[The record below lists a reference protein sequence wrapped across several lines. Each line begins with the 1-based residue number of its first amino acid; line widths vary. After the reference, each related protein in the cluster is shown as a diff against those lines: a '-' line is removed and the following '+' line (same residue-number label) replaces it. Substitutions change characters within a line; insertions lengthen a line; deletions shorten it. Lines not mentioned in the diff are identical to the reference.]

1 MIASGNHTLKMRS
14 GVEGSLT
21 QLLLKSIER
30 IRFFDFA
37 ALRATSLRITCGR
50 KINCNLTF
58 FIGKGRTFYAL
69 VTDAYEAFEH
79 FGFFKFLASSEW
91 NYTEGS
97 EQYGALP
104 FITGTLMTTLLALI
118 FCIPFS
124 LPVALFVGEYF
135 KGTKMA
141 AVLSTVTDL
150 LAGIPSIIYGLWG
163 FYTLRP
169 IIMALNISPQ
179 GSGVLTASLVLAI
192 MIIPYAAS
200 LSAEFIKMVPNDLKE
215 GAYSLGA
222 TRAEVIRKVVFPVA
236 GSGIFSSYILAIGRA
251 LGETMTVTMLIGNT
265 NNIPESIT
273 STGNSMA
280 SIIANQFGEADDLR
294 LSSLIAIG
302 LILFLITAIINMV
315 GKIMIKRARIV

>member
-1 MIASGNHTLKMRS
+1 MNDKLYRGFLFI
-14 GVEGSLT
+14 
-21 QLLLKSIER
+21 
-30 IRFFDFA
+30 A
-37 ALRATSLRITCGR
+37 ALVVPVVCG
-50 KINCNLTF
+50 
-58 FIGKGRTFYAL
+58 GVVYAL
-69 VTDAYEAFEH
+69 VTDAYEAFEY
-79 FGFFKFLASSEW
+79 FGFFRFLTSSEW
-91 NYTEGS
+91 SYTDGA

-104 FITGTLMTTLLALI
+104 FITGTLMTTMLALV

-135 KGTKMA
+135 RDTQVA
-141 AVLSTVTDL
+141 AVLGTVTDL

-169 IIMALNISPQ
+169 VIMALDISEQ
-179 GSGVLTASLVLAI
+179 GSGILTASLVLAI
-192 MIIPYAAS
+192 MIIPYASS

-222 TRAEVIRKVVFPVA
+222 THAEVVRKVVFPVA
-236 GSGIFSSYILAIGRA
+236 GSGIFSSYVLAIGRA

-280 SIIANQFGEADDLR
+280 SVIANQFGEASDLR

-302 LILFLITAIINMV
+302 LVLFLITALINMV
-315 GKIMIKRARIV
+315 GKIMIKRARIS

>member
-1 MIASGNHTLKMRS
+1 MNDKIYNS
-14 GVEGSLT
+14 
-21 QLLLKSIER
+21 LLLV
-30 IRFFDFA
+30 A
-37 ALRATSLRITCGR
+37 ALVVPIVCGG
-50 KINCNLTF
+50 I
-58 FIGKGRTFYAL
+58 IYAL
-69 VTDAYEAFEH
+69 VTDATEAFNH
-79 FGFFKFLASSEW
+79 FGFLNFLTSSEW
-91 NYTEGS
+91 SYTEGA
-97 EQYGALP
+97 ERYGALP
-104 FITGTLMTTLLALI
+104 FIAGTLLTTLLALI

-135 KGTKMA
+135 RGTKVA

-169 IIMALNISPQ
+169 VIMALDISPQ

-222 TRAEVIRKVVFPVA
+222 TRAEVIRRVIFPFA
-236 GSGIFSSYILAIGRA
+236 GSGVFSAYILAIGRA

-265 NNIPESIT
+265 NNIPGSIT

-280 SIIANQFGEADDLR
+280 SIIANQFGEADGLR

-302 LILFLITAIINMV
+302 LLLFLITALINMV
-315 GKIMIKRARIV
+315 GKIMIKRARIA

>member
-1 MIASGNHTLKMRS
+1 MNDKLYK
-14 GVEGSLT
+14 V
-21 QLLLKSIER
+21 LL
-30 IRFFDFA
+30 FVA
-37 ALRATSLRITCGR
+37 ALVMPLMCG
-50 KINCNLTF
+50 
-58 FIGKGRTFYAL
+58 GVVYAL
-69 VTDAYEAFEH
+69 VTGAYDAFEH
-79 FGFFKFLASSEW
+79 FGFFKFMTSSEW
-91 NYTEGS
+91 SYTEGA

-135 KGTKMA
+135 KGTRIA
-141 AVLSTVTDL
+141 AILSTVTDL

-169 IIMALNISPQ
+169 LIMALDISPQ
-179 GSGVLTASLVLAI
+179 GSGILTASLVLAI
-192 MIIPYAAS
+192 MIVPYAAS
-200 LSAEFIKMVPNDLKE
+200 LSAEFIKMVPNDLKDS
-215 GAYSLGA
+215 AYSLGA

-265 NNIPESIT
+265 NNIPDSIT

-294 LSSLIAIG
+294 LTSLMAIG
-302 LILFLITAIINMV
+302 LILFLITALINLI
-315 GKIMIKRARIV
+315 GKILIKRARIV

>member
-1 MIASGNHTLKMRS
+1 MNDKLY
-14 GVEGSLT
+14 
-21 QLLLKSIER
+21 R
-30 IRFFDFA
+30 IILFVA
-37 ALRATSLRITCGR
+37 ALVMPIVCG
-50 KINCNLTF
+50 
-58 FIGKGRTFYAL
+58 GVVYAL
-69 VTDAYEAFEH
+69 VTDAYEAFKH
-79 FGFFKFLASSEW
+79 FGFLKFLTSSEW
-91 NYTEGS
+91 SYTEGA

-135 KGTKMA
+135 KGTKVA
-141 AVLSTVTDL
+141 AVLSTITDL

-179 GSGVLTASLVLAI
+179 GSGILTASLVLAI

-222 TRAEVIRKVVFPVA
+222 TRAEVVRKIIFPVA

-265 NNIPESIT
+265 NNIPNSIT

-302 LILFLITAIINMV
+302 LVLFLITALINMI
-315 GKIMIKRARIV
+315 GKIMIKRARIA

>member
-1 MIASGNHTLKMRS
+1 MNDKLYKVILF
-14 GVEGSLT
+14 
-21 QLLLKSIER
+21 I
-30 IRFFDFA
+30 A
-37 ALRATSLRITCGR
+37 ALIVPIVCG
-50 KINCNLTF
+50 
-58 FIGKGRTFYAL
+58 GVVYAL
-69 VTDAYEAFEH
+69 VTDAYDAFEH
-79 FGFFKFLASSEW
+79 FGFFKFLTSSEW
-91 NYTEGS
+91 SYTEGA

-104 FITGTLMTTLLALI
+104 FITGTLTTTLLALV

-135 KGTKMA
+135 KGTRIA

-179 GSGVLTASLVLAI
+179 GSGILTASLVLAI

-222 TRAEVIRKVVFPVA
+222 TRAEVIGKVVFPVA
-236 GSGIFSSYILAIGRA
+236 GSGIFSSYVLAIGRA

-265 NNIPESIT
+265 NNIPDSIT

-280 SIIANQFGEADDLR
+280 SIIANQFGEADGLR

-302 LILFLITAIINMV
+302 LVLFLITAAINMV
-315 GKIMIKRARIV
+315 GKIMIKRARIS

>member
-1 MIASGNHTLKMRS
+1 MNDRLYKI
-14 GVEGSLT
+14 
-21 QLLLKSIER
+21 LL
-30 IRFFDFA
+30 FA
-37 ALRATSLRITCGR
+37 AALIMPIVCG
-50 KINCNLTF
+50 
-58 FIGKGRTFYAL
+58 GVVYAL

-79 FGFFKFLASSEW
+79 FGFFKFLTSSEW
-91 NYTEGS
+91 SYTEGA

-135 KGTKMA
+135 KGTKVA

-222 TRAEVIRKVVFPVA
+222 TRAEVIRKIVFPVA

-265 NNIPESIT
+265 NNIPDSIT

-280 SIIANQFGEADDLR
+280 SIIANQFGEADGLR

-302 LILFLITAIINMV
+302 LILFLITAAINMM

>member
-1 MIASGNHTLKMRS
+1 MSDKLYK
-14 GVEGSLT
+14 V
-21 QLLLKSIER
+21 LLFL
-30 IRFFDFA
+30 A
-37 ALRATSLRITCGR
+37 ALIMPVVCVGV
-50 KINCNLTF
+50 I
-58 FIGKGRTFYAL
+58 YAL
-69 VTDAYEAFEH
+69 VTDAYDAFEH
-79 FGFFKFLASSEW
+79 FGFFRFLTSSEW
-91 NYTEGS
+91 DYTQGE

-135 KGTKMA
+135 KGSRVA
-141 AVLSTVTDL
+141 SVLSTITDL

-169 IIMALNISPQ
+169 IIMALDISPQ
-179 GSGVLTASLVLAI
+179 GSGILTASLVLAI
-192 MIIPYAAS
+192 MIVPYAAS
-200 LSAEFIKMVPNDLKE
+200 LSTEFIKMVPNDLKE

-222 TRAEVIRKVVFPVA
+222 TRAEVVRKIIFPVA
-236 GSGIFSSYILAIGRA
+236 GSGIFSSYMLAIGRA

-265 NNIPESIT
+265 NNIPDSIT

-302 LILFLITAIINMV
+302 LILFLITAIINMI
-315 GKIMIKRARIV
+315 GKIMIKRARIS

>member
-1 MIASGNHTLKMRS
+1 MNDKLYRGFLFI
-14 GVEGSLT
+14 
-21 QLLLKSIER
+21 
-30 IRFFDFA
+30 A
-37 ALRATSLRITCGR
+37 ALVVPVVCG
-50 KINCNLTF
+50 
-58 FIGKGRTFYAL
+58 GVVYAL
-69 VTDAYEAFEH
+69 VTDAYDAFEH
-79 FGFFKFLASSEW
+79 FGFFGFLTSSEW
-91 NYTEGS
+91 NYTEGA

-104 FITGTLMTTLLALI
+104 FITGTLLTTLLALI

-135 KGTKMA
+135 KGTKVA

-169 IIMALNISPQ
+169 VIMALNISPQ
-179 GSGVLTASLVLAI
+179 GSGILTASLVLAI

-200 LSAEFIKMVPNDLKE
+200 LSAEFIKMVPGDLKE

-222 TRAEVIRKVVFPVA
+222 TRAEVVRKVVFPVA
-236 GSGIFSSYILAIGRA
+236 GSGIFSSYVLAIGRA

-265 NNIPESIT
+265 NDIPQSIT

-302 LILFLITAIINMV
+302 LILFLITAAINMA
-315 GKIMIKRARIV
+315 GKIMIKRARI

>member
-1 MIASGNHTLKMRS
+1 MNDKLYKVLLFAVALIMPVVCG
-14 GVEGSLT
+14 GVV
-21 QLLLKSIER
+21 
-30 IRFFDFA
+30 
-37 ALRATSLRITCGR
+37 
-50 KINCNLTF
+50 
-58 FIGKGRTFYAL
+58 YAL

-79 FGFFKFLASSEW
+79 FGFLNFLTSSEW
-91 NYTEGS
+91 SYTEGA

-135 KGTKMA
+135 EGTKVA

-222 TRAEVIRKVVFPVA
+222 TRAEVIRKIVFPVA
-236 GSGIFSSYILAIGRA
+236 GSGIFSSYILW
-251 LGETMTVTMLIGNT
+251 VTQNYG
-265 NNIPESIT
+265 
-273 STGNSMA
+273 
-280 SIIANQFGEADDLR
+280 
-294 LSSLIAIG
+294 
-302 LILFLITAIINMV
+302 FLITGVILV
-315 GKIMIKRARIV
+315 L

>member
-1 MIASGNHTLKMRS
+1 MNDKIYKI
-14 GVEGSLT
+14 
-21 QLLLKSIER
+21 LL
-30 IRFFDFA
+30 FVA
-37 ALRATSLRITCGR
+37 ALIMPIVCG
-50 KINCNLTF
+50 
-58 FIGKGRTFYAL
+58 GVVYAL

-79 FGFFKFLASSEW
+79 FGFFKFLTSSEW
-91 NYTEGS
+91 SYTDGA

-135 KGTKMA
+135 KGTRMA
-141 AVLSTVTDL
+141 AILSTVTDL

-169 IIMALNISPQ
+169 LIMALNISPQ
-179 GSGVLTASLVLAI
+179 GSGILTASLVLAI
-192 MIIPYAAS
+192 MIVPYAAS

-236 GSGIFSSYILAIGRA
+236 GSGVFSSYILAIGRA

-265 NNIPESIT
+265 NNIPDSIT

-280 SIIANQFGEADDLR
+280 SIIANQFGEASDLR
-294 LSSLIAIG
+294 FSSLIAIG
-302 LILFLITAIINMV
+302 LVLFFITAFINMI
-315 GKIMIKRARIV
+315 GKMMIKRARIS

>member
-1 MIASGNHTLKMRS
+1 MNDKLYRVFLFI
-14 GVEGSLT
+14 
-21 QLLLKSIER
+21 
-30 IRFFDFA
+30 A
-37 ALRATSLRITCGR
+37 ALVVPVVCG
-50 KINCNLTF
+50 
-58 FIGKGRTFYAL
+58 GVVYAL
-69 VTDAYEAFEH
+69 VTDAYDAFEH
-79 FGFFKFLASSEW
+79 FGFFRFLTSSEW
-91 NYTEGS
+91 NYTEGA

-104 FITGTLMTTLLALI
+104 FITGTLLTTLLALI

-135 KGTKMA
+135 KGTKVA
-141 AVLSTVTDL
+141 ALLSTVTDL

-169 IIMALNISPQ
+169 VIMALNISPQ
-179 GSGVLTASLVLAI
+179 GSGILTASLVLAI

-200 LSAEFIKMVPNDLKE
+200 LSAEFIKMVPGDLKE

-222 TRAEVIRKVVFPVA
+222 TRAEVVRKVVFPVA
-236 GSGIFSSYILAIGRA
+236 GSGIFSSYVLAIGRA

-265 NNIPESIT
+265 NDIPQSIT

-302 LILFLITAIINMV
+302 LILFLITAAINMA
-315 GKIMIKRARIV
+315 GKIMIKRARI

>member
-1 MIASGNHTLKMRS
+1 MNDKIYK
-14 GVEGSLT
+14 V
-21 QLLLKSIER
+21 LL
-30 IRFFDFA
+30 FVA
-37 ALRATSLRITCGR
+37 ALVMPLVCG
-50 KINCNLTF
+50 
-58 FIGKGRTFYAL
+58 GVVYAL
-69 VTDAYEAFEH
+69 VTDAYDAFEH
-79 FGFFKFLASSEW
+79 FGFFKFLTSKEW
-91 NYTEGS
+91 SYTEGA

-135 KGTKMA
+135 KGTKIA
-141 AVLSTVTDL
+141 SVLSTVTDL

-169 IIMALNISPQ
+169 LIMALNISPQ

-192 MIIPYAAS
+192 MIVPYAAS

-222 TRAEVIRKVVFPVA
+222 TRAEVICKVVFPVA
-236 GSGIFSSYILAIGRA
+236 GSGIFSSCILAIGRA

-265 NNIPESIT
+265 NNIPDSIT

-280 SIIANQFGEADDLR
+280 SIIANQFGEASDLR
-294 LSSLIAIG
+294 FSSLIAIG
-302 LILFLITAIINMV
+302 LVLFLITAIINMI
-315 GKIMIKRARIV
+315 GKMMIKRARIS

>member
-1 MIASGNHTLKMRS
+1 MNDKIYNS
-14 GVEGSLT
+14 
-21 QLLLKSIER
+21 LLLV
-30 IRFFDFA
+30 A
-37 ALRATSLRITCGR
+37 ALVVPIVCGG
-50 KINCNLTF
+50 I
-58 FIGKGRTFYAL
+58 IYAL
-69 VTDAYEAFEH
+69 VTDATEAFNH
-79 FGFFKFLASSEW
+79 FGFLNFLTSSEW
-91 NYTEGS
+91 SYTEGA
-97 EQYGALP
+97 ERYGALP
-104 FITGTLMTTLLALI
+104 FIAGTLLTTLLALI

-135 KGTKMA
+135 RGTKVA
-141 AVLSTVTDL
+141 TVLSTVTDL

-169 IIMALNISPQ
+169 VIMALDISPQ
-179 GSGVLTASLVLAI
+179 GSGILTASLVLAI

-222 TRAEVIRKVVFPVA
+222 TRAEVIRRVIFPFA
-236 GSGIFSSYILAIGRA
+236 GSGVFSAYILAIGRA

-265 NNIPESIT
+265 NNIPGSLT

-280 SIIANQFGEADDLR
+280 SIIANQFGEADGLR

-302 LILFLITAIINMV
+302 LLLFLITALINMV
-315 GKIMIKRARIV
+315 GKIMIKRARIA

>member
-1 MIASGNHTLKMRS
+1 MNDKSYKILLFATALIMPTVCG
-14 GVEGSLT
+14 GVV
-21 QLLLKSIER
+21 
-30 IRFFDFA
+30 
-37 ALRATSLRITCGR
+37 
-50 KINCNLTF
+50 
-58 FIGKGRTFYAL
+58 YAL

-79 FGFFKFLASSEW
+79 FGFLKFLTSSEW
-91 NYTEGS
+91 SYTEGA

-104 FITGTLMTTLLALI
+104 FITGTLMTTIMALI

-124 LPVALFVGEYF
+124 LPVALFTGEYF
-135 KGTKMA
+135 KDTKVA
-141 AVLSTVTDL
+141 AILSTITDL

-169 IIMALNISPQ
+169 IIMTLNISPQ
-179 GSGVLTASLVLAI
+179 GSGILTASLVLAI

-200 LSAEFIKMVPNDLKE
+200 LSSEFIKMVPNDLKE

-222 TRAEVIRKVVFPVA
+222 TRAEVIRKVIFPVA

-265 NNIPESIT
+265 NNIPDSIT

-280 SIIANQFGEADDLR
+280 SIIANQFGEADGLR

-302 LILFLITAIINMV
+302 LILFLITAVINMI
-315 GKIMIKRARIV
+315 GKVMIKRARIV

>member
-1 MIASGNHTLKMRS
+1 MNDKLYRVILF
-14 GVEGSLT
+14 V
-21 QLLLKSIER
+21 
-30 IRFFDFA
+30 A
-37 ALRATSLRITCGR
+37 ALVMPIVCG
-50 KINCNLTF
+50 
-58 FIGKGRTFYAL
+58 GVVYAL

-79 FGFFKFLASSEW
+79 FGFFKFLTSSDW
-91 NYTEGS
+91 SYTEGA

-124 LPVALFVGEYF
+124 MPVALFVGEYF
-135 KGTKMA
+135 KGTKIA

-200 LSAEFIKMVPNDLKE
+200 LSTEFIKMVPNDLKE

-222 TRAEVIRKVVFPVA
+222 TRAEVIRKVIFPVA
-236 GSGIFSSYILAIGRA
+236 GSGIFSSYVLAIGRA

-265 NNIPESIT
+265 NNIPDSIT

-302 LILFLITAIINMV
+302 LILFLITAVINMV

>member
-1 MIASGNHTLKMRS
+1 MNDKLY
-14 GVEGSLT
+14 
-21 QLLLKSIER
+21 R
-30 IRFFDFA
+30 IILFVA
-37 ALRATSLRITCGR
+37 ALIVPIVCG
-50 KINCNLTF
+50 
-58 FIGKGRTFYAL
+58 GVVYAL
-69 VTDAYEAFEH
+69 VTDAYDAFEH
-79 FGFFKFLASSEW
+79 FGFLKFLTSSEW
-91 NYTEGS
+91 SYTEGN

-135 KGTKMA
+135 KGTKVASM
-141 AVLSTVTDL
+141 LSTVTDL

-222 TRAEVIRKVVFPVA
+222 TRAEVVRKIIFPVA

-265 NNIPESIT
+265 NNIPNSIT
-273 STGNSMA
+273 STGNSMP
-280 SIIANQFGEADDLR
+280 SIIANQFAAADDLR

-302 LILFLITAIINMV
+302 LILFLITAAINMI
-315 GKIMIKRARIV
+315 GKIMIKRARIA

>member
-1 MIASGNHTLKMRS
+1 MNDKIYKN
-14 GVEGSLT
+14 
-21 QLLLKSIER
+21 LL
-30 IRFFDFA
+30 FVA
-37 ALRATSLRITCGR
+37 ALIMPIVCGG
-50 KINCNLTF
+50 IV
-58 FIGKGRTFYAL
+58 YAL

-79 FGFFKFLASSEW
+79 FGFFKFLTSSEW
-91 NYTEGS
+91 NYTQGA

-135 KGTKMA
+135 KGTKVA
-141 AVLSTVTDL
+141 SVLSTVTDL

-169 IIMALNISPQ
+169 LIMAMNISPQ
-179 GSGVLTASLVLAI
+179 GSSILTASLVLSI

-265 NNIPESIT
+265 NNIPDSIT

-302 LILFLITAIINMV
+302 LVLFMITAIINLI
-315 GKIMIKRARIV
+315 GKIMIKRARIA

>member
-1 MIASGNHTLKMRS
+1 MNDKLYRGFLFI
-14 GVEGSLT
+14 
-21 QLLLKSIER
+21 
-30 IRFFDFA
+30 A
-37 ALRATSLRITCGR
+37 ALVVPVVCG
-50 KINCNLTF
+50 
-58 FIGKGRTFYAL
+58 GVVYAL
-69 VTDAYEAFEH
+69 VTDAYEAFEY
-79 FGFFKFLASSEW
+79 FGFFRFLTSSEW
-91 NYTEGS
+91 NYTEGA

-104 FITGTLMTTLLALI
+104 FITGTLLTTLLALI

-135 KGTKMA
+135 KGTRIA
-141 AVLSTVTDL
+141 ALLSTVTDL

-169 IIMALNISPQ
+169 VIMALNISPQ
-179 GSGVLTASLVLAI
+179 GSGILTASLVLAI

-222 TRAEVIRKVVFPVA
+222 TRAEVVRKVVFPVA
-236 GSGIFSSYILAIGRA
+236 GSGIFSSYVLAIGRA

-265 NNIPESIT
+265 NDIPQSIT

-302 LILFLITAIINMV
+302 LILFLITAAINMV
-315 GKIMIKRARIV
+315 GKIMIKRARI

>member
-1 MIASGNHTLKMRS
+1 MNDKLYRGFLFI
-14 GVEGSLT
+14 
-21 QLLLKSIER
+21 
-30 IRFFDFA
+30 A
-37 ALRATSLRITCGR
+37 ALVVPVVCGGVVY
-50 KINCNLTF
+50 T
-58 FIGKGRTFYAL
+58 L
-69 VTDAYEAFEH
+69 VTDAYDAFEH
-79 FGFFKFLASSEW
+79 FGFFRFLTSSEW
-91 NYTEGS
+91 SYTEGA

-104 FITGTLMTTLLALI
+104 FITGTLLTTLLALI

-135 KGTKMA
+135 KGTKVA
-141 AVLSTVTDL
+141 AVLSTITDL

-169 IIMALNISPQ
+169 VIMALNISPQ
-179 GSGVLTASLVLAI
+179 GSGILTASLVLAI

-222 TRAEVIRKVVFPVA
+222 TRAEVVRKVVFPVA
-236 GSGIFSSYILAIGRA
+236 GSGIFSSYVLAIGRA

-265 NNIPESIT
+265 NDIPQSIT

-280 SIIANQFGEADDLR
+280 SIIANQFGEASDLR

-302 LILFLITAIINMV
+302 LVLFLITAVINMV
-315 GKIMIKRARIV
+315 GKLMIKRARLS

>member
-1 MIASGNHTLKMRS
+1 MNDKIYKI
-14 GVEGSLT
+14 
-21 QLLLKSIER
+21 LL
-30 IRFFDFA
+30 FA
-37 ALRATSLRITCGR
+37 AALIMPIVCGG
-50 KINCNLTF
+50 IV
-58 FIGKGRTFYAL
+58 YAL
-69 VTDAYEAFEH
+69 VTDAYDAFEH
-79 FGFFKFLASSEW
+79 FGFFKFLTSSQW
-91 NYTEGS
+91 SYTEGA

-135 KGTKMA
+135 KGTRIA
-141 AVLSTVTDL
+141 AILSTITDL

-169 IIMALNISPQ
+169 LIMALNISPQ
-179 GSGVLTASLVLAI
+179 GSGILTASLVLAI
-192 MIIPYAAS
+192 MIVPYAAS

-222 TRAEVIRKVVFPVA
+222 TRAEVIRKVVFPVV

-265 NNIPESIT
+265 NNIPDSIT

-294 LSSLIAIG
+294 LSSLIAIA
-302 LILFLITAIINMV
+302 LILFLITALINLI
-315 GKIMIKRARIV
+315 GKIMIKRARIA